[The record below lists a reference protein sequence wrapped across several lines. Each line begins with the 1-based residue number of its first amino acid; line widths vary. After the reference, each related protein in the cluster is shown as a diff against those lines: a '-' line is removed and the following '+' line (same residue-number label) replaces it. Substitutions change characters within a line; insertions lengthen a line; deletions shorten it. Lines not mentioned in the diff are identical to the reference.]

1 MRTWS
6 WDRVDNKRLTTVLKI
21 KRRASRWSQKGG
33 RGGDCSCSL
42 FRSDDSARVVYSL
55 RARPLPLV
63 SRFANSREGVRDSR
77 MVGNSKDAR
86 VTVKRLSLRISL
98 NRLEMSRRRSTSQ
111 EVRDCQDNIP
121 QGSFVAEKGMVAD
134 TVTSICFESC
144 EENDCRCQR

>member
-1 MRTWS
+1 
-6 WDRVDNKRLTTVLKI
+6 
-21 KRRASRWSQKGG
+21 
-33 RGGDCSCSL
+33 
-42 FRSDDSARVVYSL
+42 
-55 RARPLPLV
+55 
-63 SRFANSREGVRDSR
+63 

-98 NRLEMSRRRSTSQ
+98 NRLEMSRRRSTSK

-121 QGSFVAEKGMVAD
+121 RGSFVAEKGMVAD